1 MFQISIPRIQRFAL
15 ILGGVGTVLAA
26 VLWGVPEAAAFLTGA
41 ALSLL
46 TIESWSRIAAALN
59 PEAQTKPSAAASGV
73 FLAVRYLIIAA
84 AIYVTIKVLGVTPV
98 AMLLGLLTAFAAVLI
113 EIAQQVSKK

>member
-1 MFQISIPRIQRFAL
+1 MSARP
-15 ILGGVGTVLAA
+15 VLRSMRTRSP
-26 VLWGVPEAAAFLTGA
+26 VL
-41 ALSLL
+41 
-46 TIESWSRIAAALN
+46 RIAS
-59 PEAQTKPSAAASGV
+59 PPSAAASGV